1 MKIITYDID
10 RCMSSKRSNFRWKHD
25 TTPTVIYVYVKI
37 VIPPKTL
44 VRGKPLFFFHPLSY
58 RHRCRTTCH
67 SANRYGTLSIYFC
80 FFLFPHFF
88 FLPVVVDCEF
98 NLSQGLRRA
107 ETGNCGV
114 LPNRI
119 VNPTNR
125 TGDDGVVVAVKE
137 IATKRWLTH
146 VMHCTAAVPHRRR
159 NPTVSPFVH
168 NNIFHFEIFQGS
180 DNYLGWINDVRSW
193 ATVRRCM

>member
-1 MKIITYDID
+1 M
-10 RCMSSKRSNFRWKHD
+10 
-25 TTPTVIYVYVKI
+25 KI

-44 VRGKPLFFFHPLSY
+44 VRGKPLFFFYPLSY
-58 RHRCRTTCH
+58 CHRCRTTCH

-80 FFLFPHFF
+80 FFLFPLF

-125 TGDDGVVVAVKE
+125 TGDDGSGGGGERDCYQA
-137 IATKRWLTH
+137 LTDAH
-146 VMHCTAAVPHRRR
+146 HALYRSCTPPLAQSYHF
-159 NPTVSPFVH
+159 TFVH

-180 DNYLGWINDVRSW
+180 DNYLG
-193 ATVRRCM
+193 